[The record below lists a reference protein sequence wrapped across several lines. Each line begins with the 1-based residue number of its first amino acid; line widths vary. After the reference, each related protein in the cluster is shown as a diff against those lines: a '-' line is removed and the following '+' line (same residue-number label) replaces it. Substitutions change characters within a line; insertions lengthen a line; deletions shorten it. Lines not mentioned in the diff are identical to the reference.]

1 VTRAGEQNI
10 EDVAIAD
17 VPLLPMTFA
26 GVTAA
31 SKDPFTT
38 GDKKQSLAWEGR
50 SSATG
55 VNCEQNE
62 TCSRGGIL
70 DFADLSA
77 IPRPA
82 LKVQLVLDFVA
93 LDDDKVLLPVA
104 AAAAAALAM
113 HGLEDGKGW
122 SRSWDLYAATN
133 SGSIS
138 HSGTQES
145 LSSSSHLTWNSLKL
159 QSPCRT
165 TLHT

>member
-1 VTRAGEQNI
+1 
-10 EDVAIAD
+10 
-17 VPLLPMTFA
+17 MTFA

-31 SKDPFTT
+31 SKDAFTT

-55 VNCEQNE
+55 VNCEQKE
-62 TCSRGGIL
+62 TCSRGIF

-77 IPRPA
+77 LPRPA
-82 LKVQLVLDFVA
+82 LKAQLLLDFVA

-104 AAAAAALAM
+104 TAAAAALAM

-122 SRSWDLYAATN
+122 SRCCALYAATN

-145 LSSSSHLTWNSLKL
+145 LSSPSHFTWNSLKL

-165 TLHT
+165 TLHG